1 MDSCRTRRRIP
12 GIANTNI
19 PLACR
24 ASRDGFANW
33 TRGRQTILKSRYGLA
48 DDPSRVTLQ
57 SLADQLGLSR
67 ERIRQLEI
75 RAIEKLR
82 ARASLAALEFEA

>member
-1 MDSCRTRRRIP
+1 MSDDIAENPRRREHQYSARISGVSQWICELDP
-12 GIANTNI
+12 
-19 PLACR
+19 R
-24 ASRDGFANW
+24 E
-33 TRGRQTILKSRYGLA
+33 QTILKSRYGLTE
-48 DDPSRVTLQ
+48 DPSKATLQ